1 MKYMTAKLLTT
12 LSVLCLLAGIA
23 QAEEKEGIPYWN
35 EDSPAMHSIMQY
47 VEAVTDEASPDYVP
61 EEERIA
67 VFDLDGTLTGE
78 RYPEASMR
86 LMVKDRLLELGD
98 EADPEA
104 LELAKAM
111 EEAIRENA
119 PLPKF
124 TLSATKEVAKLFSGF
139 TLDEYKAY
147 LQDFMKRPVGG
158 FEGMTFGTRFY
169 KPMVSLVE
177 YLCENGFQVYIISGS
192 ERMFVREQIKGTLDE
207 WIPASQV
214 IGSTLTLTATGE
226 GDTEGSEYTY
236 AADDQV
242 LIGDSVASKAVKMNK
257 VSAIVNE
264 IGTVPILAFGN
275 SSGDYAMG
283 QYCVQN
289 GGKAYMLL
297 CDDTQRD
304 YGDETEAA
312 KCAEDCASYGF
323 ETVSMRDEFETIYGE
338 EMEQAEE
345 AVTQQAEEAVTEQ
358 AEEALT
364 EPAEEVSTELDV
376 AA

>member
-192 ERMFVREQIKGTLDE
+192 ERMFVREQIKVTLDE

-257 VSAIVNE
+257 VSSIVNE
-264 IGTVPILAFGN
+264 IGTAPVLAFGN

>member
-1 MKYMTAKLLTT
+1 LALAISICAEVPAFAGVVIRAHEKD
-12 LSVLCLLAGIA
+12 LSAA
-23 QAEEKEGIPYWN
+23 IPDWK

-207 WIPASQV
+207 WIPASRV
-214 IGSTLTLTATGE
+214 IGSTLNLTATGE
-226 GDTEGSEYTY
+226 GDTAGSEYTY

-257 VSAIVNE
+257 VSSIVNE
-264 IGTVPILAFGN
+264 IGTAPVLAFGN

-289 GGKAYMLL
+289 GGKAYILL

-338 EMEQAEE
+338 EMEPAEE
-345 AVTQQAEEAVTEQ
+345 AVTQQAEEA
-358 AEEALT
+358 AT
-364 EPAEEVSTELDV
+364 EPAEELSTELDL

>member
-1 MKYMTAKLLTT
+1 MMVIKSMRFMSIKLLAT
-12 LSVLCLLAGIA
+12 LSALLLFACIA
-23 QAEEKEGIPYWN
+23 QAEEKGSIPYWKD
-35 EDSPAMHSIMQY
+35 DSPAMHSIMQY
-47 VEAVTDEASPDYVP
+47 VEAVKDESSPDYVP

-86 LMVKDRLLELGD
+86 IMVKDRLLEMG
-98 EADPEA
+98 EKADPEA
-104 LELAKAM
+104 LELAKSM
-111 EEAIRENA
+111 ESAIKENA

-124 TLSATKEVAKLFSGF
+124 TLSATKEVANLFAGF

-147 LQDFMKRPVGG
+147 LQDFMKRPVAG
-158 FEGMTFGTRFY
+158 FEDMTYGTRFY

-177 YLCENGFQVYIISGS
+177 YLCENGFKVYIISGS

-226 GDTEGSEYTY
+226 GDTPGSDYTY
-236 AADDQV
+236 TADDQV
-242 LIGDSVASKAVKMNK
+242 IIGDSVAFKAVKMNK
-257 VSAIVNE
+257 VSSIVNE
-264 IGTVPILAFGN
+264 IGSAPVLAFGN

-297 CDDTQRD
+297 CDDTERD
-304 YGDETEAA
+304 YGDETVAA
-312 KCAEDCASYGF
+312 ECAEDCASRGF
-323 ETVSMRDEFETIYGE
+323 EAVSMRDEFETIYGE
-338 EMEQAEE
+338 DME
-345 AVTQQAEEAVTEQ
+345 
-358 AEEALT
+358 L
-364 EPAEEVSTELDV
+364 STELDL